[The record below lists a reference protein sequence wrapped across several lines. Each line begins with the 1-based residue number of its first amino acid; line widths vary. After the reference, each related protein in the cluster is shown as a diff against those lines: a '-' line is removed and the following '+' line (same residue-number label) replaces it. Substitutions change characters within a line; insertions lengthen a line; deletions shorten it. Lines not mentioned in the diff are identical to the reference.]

1 MKDKKNINAK
11 CKRAK
16 NPLTD
21 KQKDER
27 KHKIKKV
34 CKTILDIIVYIF
46 AGFMFIGLIFGC
58 SNQYK
63 KASASFYSENYTSL
77 NQVSLDRDD
86 DLRLYYYYSVD
97 YKKTFPDYASIV
109 GANVNTWASVSINGG
124 FRVDNTT
131 YTHIYCTGYSSSS
144 VTIGLIL
151 DNTTLGLVRL
161 ETSNTTILRPD
172 LLSQLF
178 GGTYNV
184 FTNSTGD
191 NSSTRFYR
199 WLVYYLSN
207 KGYSRV
213 NYSMPITPIAY
224 NYLFVN
230 SSNPDNYRFGGY
242 MFRNDAIYE
251 DFPEDSNAYHPIT
264 VFSGCFRSNGVLYS
278 SIEFGFA
285 TVYGNYL
292 DSASQWRE
300 YHYYLDD
307 YGAGSGATDK
317 MVADSSNDFYKAW
330 YYLSRIFY
338 IDFNGNKTT
347 VWTVGEWYRSVK
359 CDVNLNGSWVGDTET
374 SVSPYRNLYILY
386 GDDYVNSVDGNFEYF
401 PQISHSSYAQYLNLI
416 GDGYVSQIPG
426 GQQDDNSG
434 YFSDVFSWFSMALT
448 GLLPL
453 LGYSLVPGITIATII
468 MIPVSVTIILFVVKL
483 FKR

>member
-1 MKDKKNINAK
+1 MKDKNIKNAK
-11 CKRAK
+11 CKRVK
-16 NPLTD
+16 KPLND
-21 KQKDER
+21 KQKDDR
-27 KHKIKKV
+27 KRKIKKV
-34 CKTILDIIVYIF
+34 CKTILDVIVYIF
-46 AGFMFIGLIFGC
+46 AGFMLIGLVFGC
-58 SNQYK
+58 SNRYK
-63 KASASFYSENYTSL
+63 RASASFYSENYTSL
-77 NQVSLDRDD
+77 NEVSFDD
-86 DLRLYYYYSVD
+86 DENLRLYYYYSVD
-97 YKKTFPDYASIV
+97 YKKTFPDYASLL
-109 GANVNTWASVSINGG
+109 GAGVTGYEAVNLRRDFVI
-124 FRVDNTT
+124 DNT
-131 YTHIYCTGYSSSS
+131 SFNR
-144 VTIGLIL
+144 LIL
-151 DNTTLGLVRL
+151 DASNISNINMRLSVTGSTIQLVNFTTSDV
-161 ETSNTTILRPD
+161 IIYRPD
-172 LLSQLF
+172 IISSLF
-178 GGTYNV
+178 GGTYGIYV
-184 FTNSTGD
+184 PGD
-191 NSSTRFYR
+191 SGSRPFYR

-242 MFRNDAIYE
+242 MFRNDAIFQ
-251 DFPEDSNAYHPIT
+251 DFPDDANAYHPIT
-264 VFSGCFRSNGVLYS
+264 VFSGCFRSNGVLYR
-278 SIEFGFA
+278 SIEFGFE
-285 TVYGNYL
+285 TVYGNYQ
-292 DSASQWRE
+292 DSSGTYRS

-317 MVADSSNDFYKAW
+317 MVADSDNDFYKAW

-338 IDFNGNKTT
+338 IDFNGNKNT

-359 CDVNLNGSWVGDTET
+359 CDVNLNGSWVGDSET
-374 SVSPYRNLYILY
+374 SVSPYRDMYILY
-386 GDDYVNSVDGNFEYF
+386 ADNYVNLVDSNFEYF
-401 PQISHSSYAQYLNLI
+401 PQISNSSYAQFLNLI

-468 MIPVSVTIILFVVKL
+468 MIPIAVTIILFVVKL